1 MSRAPSGSFTFTP
14 PGNGES
20 SRRSSD
26 AAEFH
31 IGTGGTSGSAVPSPG
46 SAAHAQGQKSL
57 ADAEAEAKRRKVQ
70 VGPANGYMVSC
81 VVSILDTDETGR
93 CSAHATSAGGRRSN
107 AMDR

>member
-31 IGTGGTSGSAVPSPG
+31 IGTGGTSGSAFPSPG
-46 SAAHAQGQKSL
+46 SAAQARGQKSL

-70 VGPANGYMVSC
+70 VGPASGDGS
-81 VVSILDTDETGR
+81 
-93 CSAHATSAGGRRSN
+93 RRFHL
-107 AMDR
+107 